1 MHLKIAISVVILL
14 LVALLSNNYETYID
28 IPDYD
33 SLKMKQFE
41 LQDKALLA
49 NYEKYLLKKNLIAD
63 GIRSGAMTQEDV
75 CPKGSIKPNDYPFY
89 DGYPFFNGAPGQRV
103 LTGTKNL
110 SSGGLLEKEKQIKTK
125 KKRVD
130 KPYEIANYLA
140 GTPRT
145 SFGRPASAFF

>member
-33 SLKMKQFE
+33 SLKMNQFE
-41 LQDKALLA
+41 LQDKALQA
-49 NYEKYLLKKNLIAD
+49 NHEKYLLKKNIIAD
-63 GIRSGAMTQEDV
+63 GIRRGEMTQKDV
-75 CPKGSIKPNDYPFY
+75 CPMGLIKPDDYPFY

-103 LTGTKNL
+103 LTGTKDL

-125 KKRVD
+125 RVD

-140 GTPRT
+140 GTQRT
-145 SFGRPASAFF
+145 SFGHPASAFF